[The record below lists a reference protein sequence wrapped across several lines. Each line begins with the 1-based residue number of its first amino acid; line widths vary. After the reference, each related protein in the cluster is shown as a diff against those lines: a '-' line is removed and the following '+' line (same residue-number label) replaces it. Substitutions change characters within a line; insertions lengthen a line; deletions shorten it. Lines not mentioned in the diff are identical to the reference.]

1 MSGRISECSPN
12 NKKCFLDGTHPKYA
26 NSYFSKLGNW
36 EKITTGPL
44 ILSYV
49 EGYKI
54 ALLEILTQNTLPL
67 PVLLKWLEVLVE
79 KQIEKMLTKH
89 Q

>member
-1 MSGRISECSPN
+1 MSGRSSECSPN
-12 NKKCFLDGTHPKYA
+12 NKKHFLDGTHSKYA
-26 NSYFSKLGNW
+26 NSYFGKLENW
-36 EKITTGPL
+36 EKITTDPL

-54 ALLEILTQNTLPL
+54 ALLEILTQNPLSL
-67 PVLLKWLEVLVE
+67 PVSLKWLEVLVE
-79 KQIEKMLTKH
+79 KQIEKMLTKK